1 MVSNVEPVCASA
13 LRLRMRKDIPARGLA
28 LWVYAVVDG
37 TPSRRYVTR
46 GQARGPIAM
55 TKRCRPRP
63 VRSMVGMCVKSAP
76 GPASGSR
83 ARCTATAPPPGVR
96 PEIELAAAMIAAA
109 VLSQREVG

>member
-1 MVSNVEPVCASA
+1 MVSNVEPVCTSA

-83 ARCTATAPPPGVR
+83 AMHSYRAPPGVR